1 MLRLRGLVRPLA
13 PVLTS
18 LFLSLLFT
26 ATAIS
31 YTVQVVAVSDQE
43 VALELQGQLLRQGFP
58 AYVVRASTA
67 DRDVYRVRVGAFANR
82 GAALSYA
89 EAMPQV
95 FGSQPVPA
103 LAETIPGGIMPLEPE
118 LLLDSE
124 IGVGLELLPW
134 NDGVAARLQPSP
146 DAQADYRVFDVGEPA
161 AFAAWAALPTEGG
174 GVLRVRNLP
183 LWPSTWSDDSDA
195 VREAFLRSMLSLV
208 ATELAIPVEQV
219 DAALFV
225 GEPPYLV
232 VLERADPLQSDPG
245 ELLALGLPGEISAF
259 GPLTY
264 LEVAAV
270 VPSPSAPLYGYD
282 GVLPEGAL
290 EGEGWRASAD
300 EGFTRIDPND
310 GNAGWRAGVGVPL
323 WSSGRYLLTTDGERL
338 RLFRLVPR

>member
-1 MLRLRGLVRPLA
+1 LHLRGPWRLLNPL
-13 PVLTS
+13 LTS
-18 LFLSLLFT
+18 LLLSLLAS

-89 EAMPQV
+89 EAMPPV
-95 FGSQPVPA
+95 FGSQPIPA

-118 LLLDSE
+118 LLLESD
-124 IGVGLELLPW
+124 VATGLTLLPW
-134 NDGVAARLQPSP
+134 NDVVAARVQPDVTQQASYHLFSGP
-146 DAQADYRVFDVGEPA
+146 DPVAFPA
-161 AFAAWAALPTEGG
+161 WFARPVDA

-183 LWPSTWSDDSDA
+183 LWPSTWSEDGDQ

-208 ATELAIPVEQV
+208 ATELGLPVETIEPSV
-219 DAALFV
+219 FD
-225 GEPPYLV
+225 GEPPFLV

-245 ELLALGLPGEISAF
+245 ELLALGLNGEIAAF
-259 GPLTY
+259 GPPEFR
-264 LEVAAV
+264 EVAAE
-270 VPSPSAPLYGYD
+270 VPSPEAPLYTYD
-282 GVLPEGAL
+282 EAVPLEPL
-290 EGEGWRASAD
+290 EGEGWLASAD
-300 EGFTRIDPND
+300 EGFTRIDPSD

-323 WSSGRYLLTTDGERL
+323 WSSGRFLLTTDGLTL